1 MIKQS
6 FYKELVR
13 SIWQSRGRFFSVMA
27 IIFLGVSF
35 FAGINATEPDM
46 VLSADKYF
54 KEQRLSDLRIFS
66 PLGFKEEDL
75 ASLRQQPGV
84 AVVQEGY
91 SKDLFFTTSS
101 GTTSIVRLPEL

>member
-75 ASLRQQPGV
+75 AFKAAARSGCG
-84 AVVQEGY
+84 AGGY
-91 SKDLFFTTSS
+91 SKDLFF
-101 GTTSIVRLPEL
+101 